1 MPYLV
6 TREIYNA
13 AVAAKT
19 GDYQTRIVVT
29 ARCGGDVHI
38 NVRDLS
44 CDGIDGVQPEL
55 WIPAAGQGLRAMW
68 AGMKAIGARGA
79 GSRALV
85 PMVESLYNLGTVR
98 TVAGYEVW
106 GNAGLV
112 GSTYNV
118 NVLGLYAT
126 NEAKGL
132 ASLVSAL
139 RAEASAA
146 GANQLSI
153 GGYAIINPGIA
164 GLSERAA
171 ARFGLE
177 LTRVNADTILL
188 RGPVIWP

>member
-1 MPYLV
+1 M
-6 TREIYNA
+6 A
-13 AVAAKT
+13 
-19 GDYQTRIVVT
+19 
-29 ARCGGDVHI
+29 
-38 NVRDLS
+38 
-44 CDGIDGVQPEL
+44 
-55 WIPAAGQGLRAMW
+55 
-68 AGMKAIGARGA
+68 
-79 GSRALV
+79 
-85 PMVESLYNLGTVR
+85 ESLYKLGTVR
-98 TVAGYEVW
+98 IVAGYEVW

-126 NEAKGL
+126 KGAGGFADL
-132 ASLVSAL
+132 AALVSAF
-139 RAEASAA
+139 RAEAAAA